1 MKKDIDILTIPQ
13 AATYC
18 SVTRMTMW
26 RWVKAGEI
34 KVSVTA
40 GGHHRILKEDL
51 KAFLREKGMG
61 LIADKHFPP
70 NRILIVDD
78 DPLVL
83 QSLTILFS
91 KNGYETET
99 ASDGFETGVKITQFN
114 PDIMILD
121 LVMPRMDGF
130 EVCRFLKNN
139 PEISHIKVLILT
151 GYNTIENKEEAIRAG
166 ADAFMAKPVSNKA
179 LIQKTKDLLK
189 DSRKGKRTAR

>member
-139 PEISHIKVLILT
+139 PEISHIKVLI
-151 GYNTIENKEEAIRAG
+151 
-166 ADAFMAKPVSNKA
+166 
-179 LIQKTKDLLK
+179 
-189 DSRKGKRTAR
+189 